1 MAPVACRTARLSDGE
16 TDGCVKMSSREW
28 QGLVAR
34 FRSLGGTLENLTA
47 RTMDG
52 RRGLFA
58 EDPRQPVAL
67 RVPRSLLVPADDV
80 RLADGRLVVA
90 SGSAVSPETR
100 AFFEDYH
107 AITSWSDGGRSSTR
121 AFFSGLLDLP
131 PASIAM
137 LKGELGLSAWF
148 EPLTEEVLLQ
158 HFLRARRIATSGGTF
173 VAPMLELMNH
183 DPRGPRLV
191 SDPAGLALSGVFPG
205 EVAWRYRTADSFQ
218 IFRSY
223 QFPSP
228 ERLTFSLPFE
238 VFDKRL
244 GLTIRIAIDT
254 ATRDEKR
261 SDIPWPV
268 VSRKDGLLDVSF
280 LLLGDRADP
289 RNGRRAFHELLGATL
304 TSNAEEFFEGLLFY
318 NRQKFLQ
325 LLETV
330 EASTAPAAQVIR
342 TVCRLQLEGLSMVSY
357 R

>member
-1 MAPVACRTARLSDGE
+1 MSGSEWERLA
-16 TDGCVKMSSREW
+16 
-28 QGLVAR
+28 AR
-34 FRSLGGTLENLTA
+34 FRSLGGTLENLVA
-47 RTMDG
+47 RSVDG

-58 EDPRQPVAL
+58 ADASKPVAL
-67 RVPRSLLVPADDV
+67 RVPRNLLVPADDV
-80 RLADGRLVVA
+80 RLVDGRLVVA
-90 SGSAVSPETR
+90 DGSPVSAETR

-107 AITSWSDGGRSSTR
+107 AVTSWSDGGQSATLE
-121 AFFSGLLDLP
+121 FFEGLLDLP
-131 PASIAM
+131 PAAISM
-137 LKGELGLSAWF
+137 LKGELGLAAWF
-148 EPLTEEVLLQ
+148 EPLTDEVLLQ
-158 HFLRARRIATSGGTF
+158 HFLRARRIATGGGTF

-191 SDPAGLALSGVFPG
+191 SDPAGLALGGVFPG

-254 ATRDEKR
+254 AAREEKR

-268 VSRKDGLLDVSF
+268 VSRKDGHLDVSF
-280 LLLGDRADP
+280 LLLGDRGDP
-289 RNGRRAFHELLGATL
+289 RNGRRAFHEILGATL
-304 TSNAEEFFEGLLFY
+304 TSNAAEFFEGLLFY

-330 EASTAPAAQVIR
+330 EASNAPAARTIR

-357 R
+357 Q